1 MFIKTREVFKSKQT
15 GAVIKVTKVIRSV
28 AGNRFDDCL
37 VRSYVNGKPVADS
50 VRVVFADSIRR
61 RYWKV

>member
-1 MFIKTREVFKSKQT
+1 MKVSRFESFKSKQT
-15 GAVIKVTKVIRSV
+15 GTLIKVTKVVRSA
-28 AGNRFDDCL
+28 AGNRFDNCV
-37 VRSYVNGKPVADS
+37 VRSYENGKPQPGS

>member
-1 MFIKTREVFKSKQT
+1 MKVSRFESFKSKQT
-15 GAVIKVTKVIRSV
+15 GALIKVSKV
-28 AGNRFDDCL
+28 
-37 VRSYVNGKPVADS
+37 VRSTANSRSDNCVVRNYENGKPQPGS